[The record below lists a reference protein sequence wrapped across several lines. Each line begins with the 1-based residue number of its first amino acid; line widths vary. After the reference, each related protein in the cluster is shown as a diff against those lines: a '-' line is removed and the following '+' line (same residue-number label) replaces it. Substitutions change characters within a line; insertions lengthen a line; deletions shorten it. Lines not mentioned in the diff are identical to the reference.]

1 MEAERKDVSM
11 LLVAYLWCRAMFV
24 DAQRHT
30 YHLSNLGA
38 GVGVGVGACACA
50 CACAGA
56 NAERWE
62 SDQSQTG
69 RATETGANTQE
80 QQAER

>member
-1 MEAERKDVSM
+1 MGAERKDVSM

-38 GVGVGVGACACA
+38 GVGVGACACA

>member
-50 CACAGA
+50 CAGA